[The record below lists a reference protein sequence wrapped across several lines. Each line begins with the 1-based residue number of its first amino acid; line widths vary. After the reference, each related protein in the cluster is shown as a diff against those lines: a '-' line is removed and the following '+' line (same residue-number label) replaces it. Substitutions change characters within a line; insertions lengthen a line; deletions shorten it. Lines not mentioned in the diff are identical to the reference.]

1 MDEGRWR
8 LYGTPVSLRKV
19 SRCAATN
26 CGWRCRLNWNSP
38 RPRACISNPHEF
50 LLWVRPR
57 VLLGQYGGKS
67 SPVLLPVS
75 LTYLHV
81 KLADGERWTY
91 QPSADHEIAWL
102 ALICGKLHTSGI
114 LLERELAV
122 FEEGIR
128 SIEMVALAAVE
139 LVIGSAA
146 KHPYPL
152 VTGHYSV
159 HTPAETPL
167 FRVRPISPPWS
178 IRPSWRRYARV
189 RVCASLEEKHPLKP
203 AGAPKSKK

>member
-38 RPRACISNPHEF
+38 RPRACISNPPEF

-102 ALICGKLHTSGI
+102 ALICGNCT
-114 LLERELAV
+114 
-122 FEEGIR
+122 
-128 SIEMVALAAVE
+128 
-139 LVIGSAA
+139 
-146 KHPYPL
+146 HP
-152 VTGHYSV
+152 VSYSNANW
-159 HTPAETPL
+159 PYSRKAFGQL
-167 FRVRPISPPWS
+167 RWLR
-178 IRPSWRRYARV
+178 
-189 RVCASLEEKHPLKP
+189 
-203 AGAPKSKK
+203 